1 MFQIANR
8 TDALLIVE
16 ALRIAR
22 VDYAEAAHASRK
34 VNDYRRSDYFLG
46 QTLAVQQVSEAL
58 QRQLDAAADAAA
70 LAATASA
77 FAP

>member
-22 VDYAEAAHASRK
+22 VDYAEAAHAARK
-34 VNDYRRSDYFLG
+34 AKDWRRSDYFLG
-46 QTLAVQQVSEAL
+46 QTLAVQQVSQHL
-58 QRQLDAAADAAA
+58 QGQLDAD
-70 LAATASA
+70 SA
-77 FAP
+77 PGQAVQSGG